1 MRWSYLWTEKNI
13 LEPEIYNLHVVQ
25 IFTSDPSGAQDLPSV
40 LLVAS
45 SSPFL
50 SQQISAS
57 HNQ

>member
-1 MRWSYLWTEKNI
+1 MRWSYLSTEKNL

-25 IFTSDPSGAQDLPSV
+25 TFSSDPSGAQDLHSV

-45 SSPFL
+45 SSLFL
-50 SQQISAS
+50 SQQISTS